1 MNSKIQNGF
10 TKHHFLKNNGGNNLS
25 STTFWK
31 QNGLLS
37 LPSTTFR
44 KLKSGAGFTLT
55 EVFVV
60 ISIIGILALISF
72 PVLRNFQ
79 PTLQLNGIVRE
90 LVSGL
95 RLTQQLAVSEQVEY
109 CFILPDNFPSN
120 RAYQIIQCG
129 ESQFFEQGIIPV
141 EIIGLTIV
149 PSLSNNEVRY
159 NSYGAAKESAQITIE
174 NVQNKTKTINVRPSG
189 FIRVID

>member
-1 MNSKIQNGF
+1 MNSKIQN
-10 TKHHFLKNNGGNNLS
+10 S
-25 STTFWK
+25 
-31 QNGLLS
+31 
-37 LPSTTFR
+37 
-44 KLKSGAGFTLT
+44 FTLM
-55 EVFVV
+55 EALIVV
-60 ISIIGILALISF
+60 AIIGVLALISF

-90 LVSGL
+90 LVSNL
-95 RLTQQLAVSEQVEY
+95 RFTQQLAVSEQVEY
-109 CFILPDNFPSN
+109 CFVLPDDFPFN
-120 RAYQIIQCG
+120 REYQIIQCG
-129 ESQFFEQGIIPV
+129 ESQSFKQGLIPE

-159 NSYGAAKESAQITIE
+159 NSYGAVKESAQITIE